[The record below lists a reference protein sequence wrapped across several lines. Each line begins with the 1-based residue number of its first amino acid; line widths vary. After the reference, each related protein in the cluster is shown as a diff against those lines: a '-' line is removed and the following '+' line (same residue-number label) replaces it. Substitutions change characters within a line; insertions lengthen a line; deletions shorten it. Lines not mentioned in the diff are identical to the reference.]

1 MKKMP
6 PPLPPDAKCTRC
18 RSQATIRLPNHHMN
32 FCPDCFTHFF
42 QTAVHRAMKKYGISR
57 ATPLLVA
64 VSGGKDSL
72 ALWNV
77 LNQLGHVTRGLH
89 ISLGIDDFSEAS
101 TAAVDRFAQERSLP
115 WTQYSLKEI
124 FGYDLMEI
132 KRRSRRRICS
142 LCGLL
147 KRQMLNR
154 LTIKEGFQV
163 LVTGHNL
170 DDEAGRLLGNLVYHR
185 SEHLR
190 KQSPFLPTPHGKM
203 PIRFKPLYRLDAQE
217 VRNYCSLQGIHSL
230 EAACPLSRGATSH
243 IFQEALNLLERE
255 MPGTKRQLLY
265 GYLERHPA
273 SPSTI
278 PFVPCTICGEPTYE
292 DTCSVCNL
300 RRHLEKNSAKE

>member
-1 MKKMP
+1 
-6 PPLPPDAKCTRC
+6 
-18 RSQATIRLPNHHMN
+18 
-32 FCPDCFTHFF
+32 
-42 QTAVHRAMKKYGISR
+42 MKKYGISR

-77 LNQLGHVTRGLH
+77 LNELGHVTRGLH
-89 ISLGIDDFSEAS
+89 VSLGIDDFSDAS
-101 TAAVDRFAQERSLP
+101 TAAVDRFARERSLP
-115 WTQYSLKEI
+115 WSQYSLKEV

-147 KRQMLNR
+147 KRQLLNR

-185 SEHLR
+185 SQHLQ
-190 KQSPFLPTPHGKM
+190 KQSPFLPATHVKM

-217 VRNYCSLQGIHSL
+217 VRTYCSLQGIHSL
-230 EAACPLSRGATSH
+230 EDKCPLSRGATSH
-243 IFQEALNLLERE
+243 IFQDALNQMERE

-265 GYLERHPA
+265 GFLERHPA
-273 SPSTI
+273 SPSTA
-278 PFVPCTICGEPTYE
+278 PFVSCRICGEPTFE

-300 RRHLEKNSAKE
+300 RRHLEKNSARE